1 MTPPVFLLKEV
12 ETAFIAHLFL
22 LPLRKVPI
30 MRKEMVELVWLPN
43 LVFYKIGN

>member
-22 LPLRKVPI
+22 LPLRKVPHHEE
-30 MRKEMVELVWLPN
+30 RGGRAGVVAKPGFL
-43 LVFYKIGN
+43 